1 MRTTIDLPDNIH
13 ELARYLAAS
22 RGESLGATIAAIL
35 EDVIDTEDRATSGVR
50 GVHLDPRSGL
60 LSVAGGPLRR
70 SAEVRSLAYDE

>member
-50 GVHLDPRSGL
+50 DVQRDPRSGL
-60 LSVAGGPLRR
+60 LGVAGGPLRR

>member
-1 MRTTIDLPDNIH
+1 MRTTIDLPDDIH

-35 EDVIDTEDRATSGVR
+35 HEVIDTEDRATSGVR
-50 GVHLDPRSGL
+50 GVQVDPRSGL
-60 LSVAGGPLRR
+60 LSVAGGPIRR